1 MSTKSYSLG
10 GEYPYKM
17 DAKCRVSIPSDWRAE
32 IGNDLLR
39 LMVSHNHKVPT
50 LRVLSESEFEKM
62 QEDINESENLNPAQ
76 KRLLIGTLF
85 KKSTKTHINEQGKL
99 SIPKVLLEHP
109 GLTPGDSMMLCGS
122 GGYIEI
128 LNDEN
133 YKKLEAAIMPSLE
146 DLDAEFGFF

>member
-1 MSTKSYSLG
+1 MSTQNYSLG

-39 LMVSHNHKVPT
+39 LMVSHNHKIPT
-50 LRVLSESEFEKM
+50 LRVLTESEFEKM
-62 QEDINESENLNPAQ
+62 QEEIKASEKLTPAQ
-76 KRLLIGTLF
+76 KRFMVSTMF
-85 KKSTKTHINEQGKL
+85 KKCTKTHINEQGKL

-109 GLTPGDSMMLCGS
+109 GLTPGASMMLCGS

-146 DLDAEFGFF
+146 DLDEDFGFF